1 MTSSTYSDYLEVLEK
16 RMLEISNLSVADKDK
31 KDLVKNLFSRY
42 TAELDSELT
51 KVETKDDAVKV
62 FNHYIN
68 NILSILETLVSKEIF
83 KSMRRLILN
92 EIHGAKDQI
101 IIALEKHG
109 NHG

>member
-42 TAELDSELT
+42 TAELDVELT
-51 KVETKDDAVKV
+51 KVETKEEAIKV

-92 EIHGAKDQI
+92 EIHGCKDQI
-101 IIALEKHG
+101 LLKLK
-109 NHG
+109 